1 MSFNFKKMPVL
12 HYKDPHSILVTR
24 YPHRFG
30 LVCPFVQRLSYDE
43 ELRSRKHAA
52 QQRMDETCQEQKAKT
67 QATVTRKFPL
77 IVWWS
82 KKTNIPLKKWE
93 VQI

>member
-1 MSFNFKKMPVL
+1 MSAL
-12 HYKDPHSILVTR
+12 HYKVPHSIFWVSR

-67 QATVTRKFPL
+67 QAMVTRKIPL
-77 IVWWS
+77 IA
-82 KKTNIPLKKWE
+82 
-93 VQI
+93 